1 MTAVVTLILVHYLIP
16 AFGPYDCI
24 VKHFK
29 YEFISNLRAL
39 SKGAL
44 KQGPCTCSE
53 VLSYRTDLGTKRT
66 YQIWY
71 VHIPRS
77 VLTRTDLF
85 ET

>member
-53 VLSYRTDLGTKRT
+53 VLSYRTDLRTKRNFMVCAHT
-66 YQIWY
+66 
-71 VHIPRS
+71 
-77 VLTRTDLF
+77 
-85 ET
+85 

>member
-1 MTAVVTLILVHYLIP
+1 MTAVVTHILVHNLIP

-53 VLSYRTDLGTKRT
+53 VL
-66 YQIWY
+66 
-71 VHIPRS
+71 
-77 VLTRTDLF
+77 
-85 ET
+85 